1 MKTIAK
7 MLVVSV
13 ALALGGTS
21 AVPAQD
27 GKLVWDATS
36 KEYKSKP
43 GERYAEF
50 KFWFTNNSPEELYI
64 VRAQSSCFCTVAQL
78 PQTPWR
84 IPPGTNGSIDVKMD
98 LAGKSG
104 VVSKGVNVATTG
116 GAYLLNVITTITP
129 AASTPG
135 MADADRLKN
144 MQTALAD
151 RQAIFKKAECV
162 SCHADPAKDQMD
174 GAKLYAGVC
183 GVCHDS
189 EHRAST
195 VPDLRKLNHPAG
207 PEHWRQWIT
216 HGRAGTMMPAFTK
229 AEGGPLDER
238 QIEEIVAHLVR
249 TIPSRGA
256 QIR

>member
-1 MKTIAK
+1 MKTIATL
-7 MLVVSV
+7 M
-13 ALALGGTS
+13 LALV
-21 AVPAQD
+21 AVLNLSPNAAHAQD
-27 GKLVWDATS
+27 GKLVWDSMS
-36 KEYKSKP
+36 KEYTSKP

-98 LAGKSG
+98 LAGKNG
-104 VVSKGVNVATTG
+104 VVSKGVNVDTTG
-116 GAYLLNVITTITP
+116 GPYALSVKTTITP
-129 AASTPG
+129 AAATPG

-162 SCHADPAKDQMD
+162 SCHADPAKGVMD
-174 GAKLYAGVC
+174 GAKLYVGVC

-195 VPDLRKLNHPAG
+195 VPDLRKLNHPTDAT
-207 PEHWRQWIT
+207 HWRQWIT

-229 AEGGPLDER
+229 AEGGPLDDR
-238 QIEEIVAHLVR
+238 QIEAIVAHLVR
-249 TIPSRGA
+249 TIPSRGTV
-256 QIR
+256 IR